1 MREQISGPP
10 PKHKPTT
17 GAERYRDVLGDLS
30 ILRSVLGMGVGMLL
44 SMGAGMLGMLGM
56 LDIQGSEDPLDVDGD
71 PRISQ
76 AAYERELE
84 WLFLAKATILVYG
97 ITFHTL
103 LEQTLPLSE
112 DLYYWD
118 EVLSSYRYTVL
129 YSVQIAPVK
138 LLEASKEVYHDVMRR
153 FKEPREK
160 NIDIELPPI
169 NLEPRRSKKLSESMK
184 KFYYL
189 VKNSLRGRLDELRR
203 RSRMTSPFTIV
214 RHDIRGKQA
223 MIRRLR
229 ETQAASLGILI
240 GETLNFNYVEDPKAE
255 WKSVVE
261 KAATLMENITR
272 NVGTVTPHTIEQFE
286 ELIFLE
292 EGEYDLPSPPKIKV
306 RTTLLS
312 LQLQKILRVDL
323 PAQAVASKKVIASH
337 GRPSVLVR
345 YWAPATIL
353 LFSSSKIL
361 KVLARRQADLSVW
374 AEDTATTIIDFWNNW
389 VIDPVKNILGTIR
402 HDEDSEVAL
411 MSRRSL
417 TADMESLERMVM
429 DFAVDNPDI
438 SVETPGAIL
447 TPQELE
453 VIREHVKEG
462 DLTPVLKAYER
473 DLRKPFKGAIKGEL
487 IRALL
492 IQIQK
497 TKVDV
502 EVAISGIDRLLKS
515 QELVFGLVGLT
526 PGLLATWVTV
536 RWVSG
541 FMSGRRGIRRGKVSE
556 EMVRVLRH
564 IDRILSTS
572 SRKGTNCQLSYK
584 EHGLLL
590 CEVVVLRELAKQ
602 GLPKKLYGGFIQEME
617 ELVNIHAGIE
627 RQQKAVDRVRCED
640 SFTPSFITTIGI
652 DFKIRTIELDGKRV
666 KLQIWDTAGQERFRT
681 ITTAYYRGAMGILLV
696 YDVTDERSF
705 NNIRTWFSNV
715 EQHATEGVNKILIG
729 NKCDWEEKRAVSTER
744 GQALADELGIPF
756 LEVSAKSNIN
766 VEKAF
771 YSLAQDIKKR
781 IMDNA
786 RVDDGRGSTGNV
798 VDPSRSSEGN
808 VGGKCC

>member
-1 MREQISGPP
+1 MSFISDQLRALDLQLERLQVDYIPSEPTGLDTFDLVQESQRVQQLKKLVKLVTIANGSTSACISRE
-10 PKHKPTT
+10 K
-17 GAERYRDVLGDLS
+17 
-30 ILRSVLGMGVGMLL
+30 LL
-44 SMGAGMLGMLGM
+44 QLLQSAN
-56 LDIQGSEDPLDVDGD
+56 IRGSEDPLDVDGD
-71 PRISQ
+71 PRRSQ

-138 LLEASKEVYHDVMRR
+138 LLEASKEVFHDAMRR

-160 NIDIELPPI
+160 NLDIELPPI
-169 NLEPRRSKKLSESMK
+169 HSEPMRSKKLSESLQ

-189 VKNSLRGRLDELRR
+189 VKNSLRGRLEELRR

-214 RHDIRGKQA
+214 RHDIRKKQA
-223 MIRRLR
+223 MIRWLR

-240 GETLNFNYVEDPKAE
+240 GETLNFDYVEDLKAE

-261 KAATLMENITR
+261 KAARLMENITR
-272 NVGTVTPHTIEQFE
+272 NVGTVTPHSIERFE

-292 EGEYDLPSPPKIKV
+292 EGEYDLSSPPNIKI

-374 AEDTATTIIDFWNNW
+374 AKDTATTIIDFWNNW

-429 DFAVDNPDI
+429 DFATDNPDM
-438 SVETPGAIL
+438 SVKNPGAIL

-526 PGLLATWVTV
+526 PGLLATWVTM

-627 RQQKAVDRVRCED
+627 RQQKAVDRVR
-640 SFTPSFITTIGI
+640 
-652 DFKIRTIELDGKRV
+652 
-666 KLQIWDTAGQERFRT
+666 W
-681 ITTAYYRGAMGILLV
+681 AY
-696 YDVTDERSF
+696 
-705 NNIRTWFSNV
+705 
-715 EQHATEGVNKILIG
+715 
-729 NKCDWEEKRAVSTER
+729 
-744 GQALADELGIPF
+744 
-756 LEVSAKSNIN
+756 AKWIH
-766 VEKAF
+766 
-771 YSLAQDIKKR
+771 
-781 IMDNA
+781 
-786 RVDDGRGSTGNV
+786 
-798 VDPSRSSEGN
+798 
-808 VGGKCC
+808 